1 MATVFEPEI
10 TPLLFGSP
18 GFLGDLQVVVVVN
31 VRGFKKKPTFNVEWL
46 QSLIFLLVNYDKVY
60 PNLLMVAKIVQ

>member
-18 GFLGDLQVVVVVN
+18 IPATELQDFWMFFFFFYDFQVVKVVN
-31 VRGFKKKPTFNVEWL
+31 VKGVLKK
-46 QSLIFLLVNYDKVY
+46 
-60 PNLLMVAKIVQ
+60 